1 MLKWQLPSSKIFLEN
16 TFESYLAIIN
26 TNVKFMK
33 NESIL
38 LKYGFNILILFWV
51 LLFNKS
57 LLFAQ
62 IAESSDFF
70 NEQQKSIILISTYTA
85 NGDLRKLNGALN
97 KGLNEGLSINKI
109 KECLVHSYAYCGF
122 PRSIRGLQTFMQVL
136 EVRKKNGIKDWVGAE
151 ASHIYDDRSKFE
163 KGKTVLEKLTGNPQ
177 DGPKAGYATFSPE
190 IEIFL
195 KEHLFADLFER
206 DILSYAERELVTISV
221 ISAIGKAEPML
232 KSHFSICQNLGY
244 SQNQL
249 SHFVLIIRKPL
260 GIKKSKAAKKVLE
273 DIIN

>member
-1 MLKWQLPSSKIFLEN
+1 MR
-16 TFESYLAIIN
+16 
-26 TNVKFMK
+26 
-33 NESIL
+33 NESTL
-38 LKYGFNILILFWV
+38 LKYGLYFLIPFWV

-57 LLFAQ
+57 QIFAQ
-62 IAESSDFF
+62 KTVSSDVL
-70 NEQQKSIILISTYTA
+70 NEQQKSIILISSYAA

-122 PRSIRGLQTFMQVL
+122 PRSIRGLQKFMQVL

-163 KGKTVLEKLTGNPQ
+163 RGKTVLEKLTGNPQ